1 MKLWKTLKLPMDNPT
16 KQESQVILHAI
27 EELFF
32 YRRYKE
38 AGDVA
43 GEVLK
48 GELIK
53 EYRKVVVGYLE
64 RCEAKLKRAKAG
76 S

>member
-1 MKLWKTLKLPMDNPT
+1 MDNPT

-27 EELFF
+27 EELYF
-32 YRRYKE
+32 YKRYKE

-43 GEVLK
+43 RGVLK
-48 GELIK
+48 GDLIE
-53 EYRKVVVGYLE
+53 EYRNVIMGYLE
-64 RCEAKLKRAKAG
+64 RCETKLKRTKIE